1 MQLTYYLLHFTI
13 SKRRAQAKYVLY
25 RYFKWISRR
34 KLIVCNLFPMC
45 WSQNIS
51 WQHFVCLK
59 KNRIQIFI
67 IISLPPASLECICTI
82 IFTNM
87 RQSNWNNRLMV
98 IIWKY
103 TPILFSSQTLADKS
117 NDVVNSVA
125 PYPLCNFS
133 FLVKGSSSH
142 QFGIRMQHCN
152 NMSAT
157 TPPPATS
164 FTRRRCANRIYEI
177 K

>member
-1 MQLTYYLLHFTI
+1 
-13 SKRRAQAKYVLY
+13 
-25 RYFKWISRR
+25 
-34 KLIVCNLFPMC
+34 MC

-51 WQHFVCLK
+51 WQHFVCLEK
-59 KNRIQIFI
+59 KQDPNFHHYQSPTSI
-67 IISLPPASLECICTI
+67 ECICTI

-87 RQSNWNNRLMV
+87 RQSNWNYRLMV

-117 NDVVNSVA
+117 DDVVNSVA
-125 PYPLCNFS
+125 PYPLCNLS

-152 NMSAT
+152 NISAT

-164 FTRRRCANRIYEI
+164 FTCRGANRIYEI